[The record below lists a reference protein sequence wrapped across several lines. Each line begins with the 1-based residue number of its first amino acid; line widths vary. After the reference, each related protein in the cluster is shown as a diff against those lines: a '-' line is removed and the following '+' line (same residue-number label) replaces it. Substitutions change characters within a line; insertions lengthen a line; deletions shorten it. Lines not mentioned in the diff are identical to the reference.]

1 MILFNVNPWHRL
13 HMIYENFCL
22 LHPFI
27 RHFPRTHPLH
37 SQLHLS
43 FVEFSRSCLGEIDHF
58 SLISI
63 VVIWYGVH
71 VGSARRLH
79 FSFSR
84 QLGFLDLCLSLSF
97 SIYLSI
103 SVRSLVFDLT
113 KTPSLVSISSLAR
126 SLGVYLLSPDE
137 QFCREKIKSLQS
149 KIQART
155 ERSKILAQRG
165 TPDLEP
171 LEP

>member
-1 MILFNVNPWHRL
+1 MASATYDLRELLFAAP
-13 HMIYENFCL
+13 
-22 LHPFI
+22 LHPPFPTNSSVPPATPFI
-27 RHFPRTHPLH
+27 FRSL
-37 SQLHLS
+37 
-43 FVEFSRSCLGEIDHF
+43 SRSCLGEIDHF

-79 FSFSR
+79 FYFSR
-84 QLGFLDLCLSLSF
+84 QLGFLDLCLSLF
-97 SIYLSI
+97 LYLSI